1 MMTSWI
7 MPQALGYFWQG
18 SGSWAYLLP
27 TAGLHWAGP
36 HLGALSESP
45 VAPDE
50 VKNALRPVL
59 MAVSSS
65 RLIKM
70 PIYHFQPGLIG
81 FRVPAFRARL
91 ASQIECVLSSG
102 ARARVFASRRVIERL
117 ISRVRG
123 SSAPQG
129 RGRGYELG
137 QNMHGT
143 FHTQLMLIKA
153 LLGEKIVH
161 LALCAEVLG
170 PD

>member
-81 FRVPAFRARL
+81 FRVPAFRAR
-91 ASQIECVLSSG
+91 ASLPKLNVSFLLEPEPESL
-102 ARARVFASRRVIERL
+102 RAD
-117 ISRVRG
+117 
-123 SSAPQG
+123 
-129 RGRGYELG
+129 
-137 QNMHGT
+137 
-143 FHTQLMLIKA
+143 A
-153 LLGEKIVH
+153 L
-161 LALCAEVLG
+161 
-170 PD
+170 

>member
-81 FRVPAFRARL
+81 FRVPAFRAR
-91 ASQIECVLSSG
+91 APRFPNWMCPFFWSPSQSLCEPTRYRAPNQPSPGLQRTAGPRKRIW
-102 ARARVFASRRVIERL
+102 ARPKHARHIPHAIN
-117 ISRVRG
+117 
-123 SSAPQG
+123 A
-129 RGRGYELG
+129 
-137 QNMHGT
+137 H
-143 FHTQLMLIKA
+143 
-153 LLGEKIVH
+153 
-161 LALCAEVLG
+161 
-170 PD
+170 